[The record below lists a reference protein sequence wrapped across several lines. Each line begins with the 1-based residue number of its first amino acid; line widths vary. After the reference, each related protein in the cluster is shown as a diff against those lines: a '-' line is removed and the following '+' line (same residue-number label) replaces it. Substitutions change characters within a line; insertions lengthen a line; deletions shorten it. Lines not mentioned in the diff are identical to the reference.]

1 MDTPS
6 RLASLNTPSD
16 GAPEAAP
23 HTRTYALH
31 SPPPGDAVTLR
42 EAGPLVDRS
51 VATLRGWLRTG
62 ALRGYLAEGADPL
75 NAPVLVS
82 VSELRVLSYSLS
94 AKPGRRAP
102 PPAGETPPPP
112 VVEPSAPAPSS
123 GADVA
128 ALRAELEAERARALR
143 ERVASAEARALA
155 AERALEAQR
164 LASAEVAHTLRA
176 RVADLE
182 SDRADLRDRL
192 RALEAEATALRELAG
207 LPWYRRLLG
216 VRPSLPEGGQ

>member
-6 RLASLNTPSD
+6 RLEPLNRAAD
-16 GAPEAAP
+16 GELEAAP

-31 SPPPGDAVTLR
+31 SPPPGDAVPLR
-42 EAGPLVDRS
+42 EAAPLVDRS

-102 PPAGETPPPP
+102 SPAGEAPPPP
-112 VVEPSAPAPSS
+112 AAEPPVPVASS
-123 GADVA
+123 NADVA

-155 AERALEAQR
+155 AERALETQR
-164 LASAEVAHTLRA
+164 LAAAEVADTLRA

-182 SDRADLRDRL
+182 RDRAELRDRL
-192 RALEAEATALRELAG
+192 RASEAEATALRELAG

-216 VRPSLPEGGQ
+216 VRPSLPEGSQ

>member
-6 RLASLNTPSD
+6 RLAPLSAPAD
-16 GAPEAAP
+16 GEPEAAA
-23 HTRTYALH
+23 HTRSYALH

-42 EAGPLVDRS
+42 EAAPLVDRS
-51 VATLRGWLRTG
+51 VATVRGWLRTG
-62 ALRGYLAEGADPL
+62 ALRGYIAEGADPL

-82 VSELRVLSYSLS
+82 VAELRVLSYSLS

-102 PPAGETPPPP
+102 APAGEAPRPATPEQLPP
-112 VVEPSAPAPSS
+112 SG

-155 AERALEAQR
+155 AERALEVQR
-164 LASAEVAHTLRA
+164 LAAAEVADTLRA

-182 SDRADLRDRL
+182 RDRADLRDRL
-192 RALEAEATALRELAG
+192 RAIEAEAKALRELAG
-207 LPWYRRLLG
+207 IPWYRRLLG
-216 VRPSLPEGGQ
+216 VRPSLPDGGE